1 MPFLRRLDG
10 HRCVDRDFN
19 FIVLGKRL
27 CPCSFLFIRSFKA
40 YFLSNVLPLLGVRAV
55 SPNVGVVLFV
65 VSELFYLLTFLA
77 LRQNSSFLEGGRIWR
92 SFDYALL
99 SQFWRGFDEHSRCSE
114 IYLRQYS
121 RDKSRLSLSHLG
133 WEDLR
138 IVSPPTPIRERLS
151 LVSLTSSDPQKAAA
165 CGKRHASAD
174 QWA

>member
-27 CPCSFLFIRSFKA
+27 CPFSFLFIRSFKA
-40 YFLSNVLPLLGVRAV
+40 YFLSDVLPLLGVRAV

-77 LRQNSSFLEGGRIWR
+77 LRQNCSFLEGGRIWC

-99 SQFWRGFDEHSRCSE
+99 SQFWRFFDERSRCSE
-114 IYLRQYS
+114 IYLKQYS
-121 RDKSRLSLSHLG
+121 RDRWRL
-133 WEDLR
+133 
-138 IVSPPTPIRERLS
+138 SPPTPIRERDLS
-151 LVSLTSSDPQKAAA
+151 LWLRPTPKKPPHA
-165 CGKRHASAD
+165 GKGTLRQTNGLSTYISC
-174 QWA
+174 